1 MQENEAEISSAKQT
15 PAKEAKNKE
24 LLVTRYAFAP
34 YKLTKLQIAG
44 IKVTSLAQA
53 LNVVKNL
60 PDREKAATITTFNII
75 LLQSKNRV
83 KDVIIS

>member
-24 LLVTRYAFAP
+24 LLVVCRAFAL
-34 YKLTKLQIAG
+34 YKLIKLQIAN

-53 LNVVKNL
+53 LNIVKNL
-60 PDREKAATITTFNII
+60 SDKEKAITIIAFNAI
-75 LLQSKNRV
+75 LL
-83 KDVIIS
+83 

>member
-15 PAKEAKNKE
+15 PAKEAKNEE
-24 LLVTRYAFAP
+24 LLVARRASIP

-53 LNVVKNL
+53 LDIVKNL
-60 PDREKAATITTFNII
+60 PDKEKATTIITFNTT
-75 LLQSKNRV
+75 LL
-83 KDVIIS
+83 